1 MSDDKKESSRLD
13 HRFSHEWHVAINKH
27 HEPFG
32 KVEHQSWMYE
42 AKDMADEVPRMI
54 MLFAQERKAVL
65 STLHQQCSRSP
76 VVPIEDNHLNCCL
89 GVECRKCEF
98 LLSIEKAKLSPEQI
112 DTAKAWTCAAHIIR
126 SGGDVAREGF
136 LLTAG
141 DRMFWDNVYSSL
153 ASDPPEPPEELL
165 PDDIRTIV

>member
-1 MSDDKKESSRLD
+1 MRDDKKELSRLD
-13 HRFSHEWHVAINKH
+13 HSFGHEWHVAINKH

-42 AKDMADEVPRMI
+42 AKDMADEVPRMTL
-54 MLFAQERKAVL
+54 LFARERKSELPA
-65 STLHQQCSRSP
+65 LHQQCSQSE
-76 VVPIEDNHLNCCL
+76 VVPIQNNHLSCCL

-112 DTAKAWTCAAHIIR
+112 DVAKAWTCATHIIR

-136 LLTAG
+136 LLTTG
-141 DRMFWDNVYSSL
+141 DRMFWDNLYQSL
-153 ASDPPEPPEELL
+153 ASNPPEPPEELL
-165 PDDIRTIV
+165 PGDIREV